1 MTLNM
6 QKEETKPKKNPKSR
20 FYLFILLVGIVL
32 IGRALYRDYNL
43 NLNIFW
49 DKIKSDDVTSVDRGD
64 NSDISSVVGS
74 YLEGRL
80 ENSDNIQRG
89 NLKLVSGLGQIYIR
103 TSRDFSS
110 LIGFDVLM
118 TIDGTLD
125 KFTLL
130 NIERRL
136 EKNGYIQPQ

>member
-1 MTLNM
+1 M

>member
-1 MTLNM
+1 M
-6 QKEETKPKKNPKSR
+6 QKEEIQKPESSPKTR
-20 FYLFILLVGIVL
+20 LYLFVFL
-32 IGRALYRDYNL
+32 IGLALTGWSFYKDKNL
-43 NLNIFW
+43 NFNIF
-49 DKIKSDDVTSVDRGD
+49 KNGMKQEEISNVDQD
-64 NSDISSVVGS
+64 YKDTVGN

-80 ENSDNIQRG
+80 ENSDNTEKG
-89 NLKLVSGLGQIYIR
+89 NLKLLSSVGQIYIR

-110 LIGFDVLM
+110 LIGFDILM